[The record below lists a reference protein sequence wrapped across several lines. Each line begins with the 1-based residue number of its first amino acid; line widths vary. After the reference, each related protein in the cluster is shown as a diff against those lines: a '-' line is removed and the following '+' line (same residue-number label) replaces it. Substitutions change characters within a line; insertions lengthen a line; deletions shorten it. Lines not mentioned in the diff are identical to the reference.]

1 MFVPPG
7 KKCLQAEDGDSAC
20 AHQSC
25 FLARKHRELLSS
37 LGFLFFSMAFSDFF
51 GFEVIKPAGDW
62 SIAMS
67 AGSMSALDHAIGMF
81 LNPGESR
88 PGKGLSWFIH
98 LTSL

>member
-1 MFVPPG
+1 MRTP
-7 KKCLQAEDGDSAC
+7 K
-20 AHQSC
+20 
-25 FLARKHRELLSS
+25 LLLGS
-37 LGFLFFSMAFSDFF
+37 LGFLFFSMAFSDSF
-51 GFEVIKPAGDW
+51 GSEVIKPAGDW

-88 PGKGLSWFIH
+88 PGKGLLWFIH